1 MSKYKTQQKEKVH
14 VKLWLRVHVSCLLTF
29 IQAQADAEILK
40 SVVMPLEEEI
50 RSLKEQLHEARGRGR
65 EGQGSQTSP
74 SNKHPTPDTQSLS
87 EMDHSRDPEE
97 RVRLGHRLSNK
108 FERGWGGGYF
118 PCRIYVVQVHSFLN
132 QHMIDVYV
140 ISIIL

>member
-1 MSKYKTQQKEKVH
+1 MSKYKTQQKEEVH
-14 VKLWLRVHVSCLLTF
+14 VELWLRVSCLLTF

-108 FERGWGGGYF
+108 FERGWVG
-118 PCRIYVVQVHSFLN
+118 
-132 QHMIDVYV
+132 V
-140 ISIIL
+140 IFNV

>member
-1 MSKYKTQQKEKVH
+1 MIEKKILSKYKTQQKEEVH
-14 VKLWLRVHVSCLLTF
+14 VELWLRVSCLLTF

-65 EGQGSQTSP
+65 EGHGSQTSP

-97 RVRLGHRLSNK
+97 RVRLGHRLNNK
-108 FERGWGGGYF
+108 FEKGWVG
-118 PCRIYVVQVHSFLN
+118 
-132 QHMIDVYV
+132 V
-140 ISIIL
+140 IFHVEFMLFKFILC